1 MDVYS
6 IMGIHD
12 IHTSFKVHCPKTEDL
27 WAQAVLER
35 YEVPDSIAYQGTL
48 DDPDTGVEPEDS
60 DAESE
65 EHSDTD
71 REYQKFLLSVLPDS
85 YLEALASYSTYESQT
100 EYCVK
105 KGITQGAVSHQLHNA
120 RKMAQELTRLPR
132 VVWDPKTLR
141 RALRCFLTE
150 FYEKL
155 WMKSILTWSQN
166 HGYDGMQ
173 QCNVR
178 NAMLKL
184 QGIFELYGLTELTE
198 ISKVFFG
205 EPYLLKYYSV
215 CPNSTVV
222 PKVRP
227 QLRYEHPDALIASY
241 KARILATDTS
251 RIHHSRFVYLQP
263 WLRGIAR

>member
-6 IMGIHD
+6 IMGIHQ
-12 IHTSFKVHCPKTEDL
+12 IHTPFKVHCSKREDL
-27 WAQAVLER
+27 WTQAVLER
-35 YEVPDSIAYQGTL
+35 YEVPGSLDYQGTL
-48 DDPDTGVEPEDS
+48 DDPDFETEDS
-60 DAESE
+60 DTEPE

-71 REYQKFLLSVLPDS
+71 REYQKFLLSVLPAS

-132 VVWDPKTLR
+132 VVWDPQTLK
-141 RALRCFLTE
+141 RALRCFLIE

-166 HGYDGMQ
+166 HGYEGMPQ
-173 QCNVR
+173 SNVR
-178 NAMLKL
+178 WAMIKL
-184 QGIFELYGLTELTE
+184 QGIFELYGLTELVE
-198 ISKVFFG
+198 ISKVFFDKS
-205 EPYLLKYYSV
+205 YLLKYYSV

-251 RIHHSRFVYLQP
+251 ALSAKTLAYVQP